1 MKELILVFIILFS
14 LFAYNYIHNNQENF
28 ISKIEIKRNNNIILS
43 NNNKIFTNIIKY
55 LFNINTKVLNDQER
69 KYINNIL
76 SIKDFTQTKYGR
88 RYLDISN
95 IRYIDINNILNLILM
110 VFIIRRSTNNKISKN
125 KLKHLL
131 NYYFGPY
138 SFINNQM
145 KVYPLTGTSI
155 QIPIDILNKIDWEL
169 YDKILDSINTKN
181 IIHIN
186 DVLQIKKNIIV
197 QQFIN
202 NQIPII
208 RNQKIYD
215 QKIYNYGL
223 NYINLI
229 NNDKMENYGT
239 NEIKNDY
246 KDYNYNL
253 YVDILLSIYNYLQLQ
268 NKNNKIVYNEM
279 YKNLLS
285 INSYPLLVGNIYL
298 PSEKYFIQ
306 ILNNLQKEIK
316 REMKTKKKYPLTK
329 NWNYTGKNFYLSN
342 ILSYPLRFQYP
353 LDHNCQ
359 RIWYNCSS
367 KDRINDYY
375 NYYDINHNNNIY
387 SSTSGKNQMKFS
399 LL

>member
-1 MKELILVFIILFS
+1 M
-14 LFAYNYIHNNQENF
+14 
-28 ISKIEIKRNNNIILS
+28 
-43 NNNKIFTNIIKY
+43 
-55 LFNINTKVLNDQER
+55 
-69 KYINNIL
+69 
-76 SIKDFTQTKYGR
+76 
-88 RYLDISN
+88 
-95 IRYIDINNILNLILM
+95 
-110 VFIIRRSTNNKISKN
+110 
-125 KLKHLL
+125 
-131 NYYFGPY
+131 
-138 SFINNQM
+138 
-145 KVYPLTGTSI
+145 
-155 QIPIDILNKIDWEL
+155 
-169 YDKILDSINTKN
+169 
-181 IIHIN
+181 
-186 DVLQIKKNIIV
+186 
-197 QQFIN
+197 
-202 NQIPII
+202 
-208 RNQKIYD
+208 
-215 QKIYNYGL
+215 
-223 NYINLI
+223 

-306 ILNNLQKEIK
+306 ILNNLQKQIK

-375 NYYDINHNNNIY
+375 KYYDINHNNNIY